1 MSLACRAPDCPR
13 TPHLEEA
20 VCYLHLEEDGKARAP
35 LLACLAEQA
44 ERGVIR
50 MDGVH
55 LVGADLSDMTLSL
68 RHFRNSDLRRA
79 DFTNVRLSRIG
90 CDGSVLDDIVL
101 EDAILEKVDLRRV
114 RSMSGGRTF
123 GAIFK
128 DVFLPAG
135 GLHGSRCAYDAEG
148 DRDPYK
154 AESVYRNLK
163 ETYEHQGEHETSGV
177 CYEREMDM
185 RRLRSRGLDRFWLSA
200 LWLSCGYG
208 ERPRRAIVT
217 SFIVILGYARAFMAL
232 DRRGPDALVGADFM
246 QCACLSTVTFTT
258 LGYGDIIPLG
268 VGRYI
273 AATEAFLG
281 AWMMALFV
289 FVFCRRLVR

>member
-1 MSLACRAPDCPR
+1 MSLACRAPNCPL
-13 TPHLEEA
+13 TPHAEQSL
-20 VCYLHLEEDGKARAP
+20 CYLHLKEDGKVRAP
-35 LLACLAEQA
+35 LLACLKEQE

-68 RHFRNSDLRRA
+68 RNFRNSDLRGA
-79 DFTNVRLSRIG
+79 DFTNVRLSRVG
-90 CDGSVLDDIVL
+90 FDDSELDDIVL

-114 RSMSGGRTF
+114 RSMSGGRTY

-135 GLHGSRCAYDAEG
+135 GILGTRCAYDG
-148 DRDPYK
+148 PRDHDPLK

-163 ETYEHQGEHETSGV
+163 ETYKNQGEHETSGLY
-177 CYEREMDM
+177 YEREMDM
-185 RRLRSRGLDRFWLSA
+185 RRQRSHGFDRFWLSA

-208 ERPRRAIVT
+208 ERPRRAIMT
-217 SFIVILGYARAFMAL
+217 SIVVVLGYALAFMAL
-232 DRRGPDALVGADFM
+232 DLRGPDGPIGGRFM
-246 QCACLSTVTFTT
+246 ECAYFSTVTFTT

-268 VGRYI
+268 AARYI

-289 FVFCRRLVR
+289 FVFCRRMVR